1 MQNAY
6 WDNQQS
12 VNTLPSTAQNLEGH
26 HNFKMIIDQEVGLGY
41 LPISIFEIHK
51 KLTKIVVGT
60 VVKMIKLE
68 TQKINALFFIG
79 NIFLPQLGC
88 KSYD

>member
-1 MQNAY
+1 MKNSY
-6 WDNQQS
+6 WDHQQL
-12 VNTLPSTAQNLEGH
+12 VNTLPNIAQHLKGH
-26 HNFKMIIDQEVGLGY
+26 HNSKMIIDQEVGLGY
-41 LPISIFEIHK
+41 LPISIFEIQK
-51 KLTKIVVGT
+51 KLTKMVVGR

>member
-1 MQNAY
+1 MKNSY
-6 WDNQQS
+6 WDHQQS
-12 VNTLPSTAQNLEGH
+12 VNTFPNIAQYLEGH
-26 HNFKMIIDQEVGLGY
+26 HNSKMIIDQEVGLGY

-51 KLTKIVVGT
+51 KLTKMVVGT

-68 TQKINALFFIG
+68 TQKISALFFIG